1 MNCVRVNVDLMKVYV
16 IQGKN
21 GVMMNVDVSVKSYM
35 VDVLVKM
42 IICGILV
49 FVIVSVIKD
58 VKLTKI

>member
-21 GVMMNVDVSVKSYM
+21 EVMMNVDVSVKSYM

-58 VKLTKI
+58 VKLTNI

>member
-42 IICGILV
+42 VICGILV

-58 VKLTKI
+58 VKLTNI

>member
-58 VKLTKI
+58 VKLTNI

>member
-1 MNCVRVNVDLMKVYV
+1 MKVYV

-58 VKLTKI
+58 VKLRNI